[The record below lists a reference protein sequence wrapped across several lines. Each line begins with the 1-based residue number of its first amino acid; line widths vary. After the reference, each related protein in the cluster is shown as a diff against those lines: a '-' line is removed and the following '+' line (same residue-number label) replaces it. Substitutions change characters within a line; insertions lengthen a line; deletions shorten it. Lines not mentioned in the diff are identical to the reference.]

1 LNCRRIGPPGSGPEV
16 AVYTDTRWRM
26 PMTNPCC
33 TRRRYALSIVLSAAL
48 AASVGCTSSNNG
60 RRDKT
65 NNPEVG
71 GTTGENDSSVAPE
84 SGNAS
89 DAGLPD
95 AGGSCGAPLVET
107 PAVRPS
113 SFRKGGCD
121 FGEASDFTTYDLLCS
136 PQTPCGGQQTG
147 DQRCHRICDDGK
159 CAEGETC
166 KSRPVYVSDTPTRY
180 ANLCLCTTDR
190 CPERGPDATPW
201 PPEGGLESWR
211 AETPMPVDLYYHA
224 AAASADRIFVSGGLT
239 IREILS
245 AGSLSLDTVDAVYS
259 AATNPDGTLS
269 AWSLAGKLPAPVTN
283 HAMAALGGRLY
294 VAGGAEDSNRA
305 GNAFSTSVA
314 SAAIQQ
320 DGRLGEWRSETP
332 LPAPRGWLSLIAEA
346 GRLLVVGGSTS
357 RAQFTQGSS
366 DVLIAALGA
375 DGLIDAWRSTKAP
388 VPVFFEGGAGVVDGR
403 LTVVGP
409 PAAMYS
415 IAVSELADPGIWRS
429 ETLWPVA
436 NDSMLGPGLGANS
449 GPVHLFDLCGVM
461 ADIGRNGQVA
471 SAPVD
476 AAGRVGTWRP
486 ASGVYNGPQAGYA
499 MAQTPAG
506 RLYMLGGTSV
516 AGATRNNLV
525 WSTERRREP

>member
-1 LNCRRIGPPGSGPEV
+1 
-16 AVYTDTRWRM
+16 
-26 PMTNPCC
+26 MTNPYC
-33 TRRRYALSIVLSAAL
+33 TRMSTSLSIVLAAAL
-48 AASVGCTSSNNG
+48 AASGGCTSSNDG

-89 DAGLPD
+89 DASVGSDGGSVDVGFPDAGASEAGLPD
-95 AGGSCGAPLVET
+95 AGGSCGTPLVET

-121 FGEASDFTTYDLLCS
+121 FGEASDFTTYDLLCP
-136 PQTPCGGQQTG
+136 PQTPCSGQQTG

-166 KSRPVYVSDTPTRY
+166 KSRPIYVSDTPTRY
-180 ANLCLCTTDR
+180 ANLCLCTTDS
-190 CPERGPDATPW
+190 CPERGPNATPW

-245 AGSLSLDTVDAVYS
+245 ASSLSLDTVDAVYS
-259 AATNPDGTLS
+259 AATNPDGTLG

-283 HAMAALGGRLY
+283 HAMATLGGRLY
-294 VAGGAEDSNRA
+294 VAGGAEDWNTA
-305 GNAFSTSVA
+305 GNAFSTSVV

-332 LPAPRGWLSLIAEA
+332 LPAPRGWLSLIAAA

-366 DVLIAALGA
+366 DVLIAAPGA
-375 DGLIDAWRSTKAP
+375 DGLIDAWQSTKTP

-415 IAVSELADPGIWRS
+415 IGVSELANPGAWRS
-429 ETLWPVA
+429 ETLWPMA
-436 NDSMLGPGLGANS
+436 NGFGANS
-449 GPVHLFDLCGVM
+449 GPVHLFDLCGVI
-461 ADIGRNGQVA
+461 ADIGTGGQVV
-471 SAPVD
+471 SAPVN
-476 AAGRVGTWRP
+476 AVGRVGTWRP
-486 ASGVYNGPQAGYA
+486 ASRVYNGPQSGYA

-506 RLYMLGGTSV
+506 RLYMLGGMSV